1 MLIWKLEPP
10 TALEIIKKSW
20 ARGILVLLSV
30 FDFISAW
37 FVSSSSVDL
46 NKSTSFRHRILSSFF
61 IS

>member
-10 TALEIIKKSW
+10 TALEIKKKSW
-20 ARGILVLLSV
+20 AQILVLLSV
-30 FDFISAW
+30 FDFISVW

-46 NKSTSFRHRILSSFF
+46 NKSTSYRHRILSSFF